1 MTDSPERKLEQ
12 LARRR
17 NGEHFLTLEQRV
29 QWLLKHLQFLVGKED
44 KKKIVSAM
52 KRDGLISKKTY
63 VHDVHLEDA
72 IKQAKF
78 RWYASHNGPLR
89 VPRALAST
97 ATAEESK

>member
-1 MTDSPERKLEQ
+1 
-12 LARRR
+12 
-17 NGEHFLTLEQRV
+17 
-29 QWLLKHLQFLVGKED
+29 
-44 KKKIVSAM
+44 M